1 MWLYDLKSPNDV
13 RQLSD
18 CLGTSFKKEKPF
30 ERGQW
35 IYYVNGVRQDSLN
48 KKIRA
53 RSKIMAVEMS
63 EPQAELNIAFESPFL
78 VVLNKAS
85 GVPTQKTLKQNQD
98 NLYDQVR
105 RFYVLKQK
113 GPKNLPYVGLHHR
126 LDRDTSGL
134 VLMTKKISA
143 NKAVSDLFKNKMI
156 KKTYLAF
163 TEFGQSQP
171 PKTWEVRNKIARGP
185 SKRGRFYF
193 QVGLKGDEAITRFCW
208 LESKDQK
215 WHKIQCEPL
224 TGRTHQLRVH
234 LSHQGWPILGDRT
247 YAKDFRN
254 HKVDRLMLHASRL
267 EFEFQ
272 GESVTVEASPG
283 WGL

>member
-1 MWLYDLKSPNDV
+1 MWLYDFKSPNDV
-13 RQLSD
+13 RTLGD
-18 CLGTSFKKEKPF
+18 CLGASFKKENPF
-30 ERGQW
+30 ESGQW
-35 IYYVNGVRQDSLN
+35 IYYVNEVRQDSLN

-53 RSKIMAVEMS
+53 RSKIVAVEMS
-63 EPQAELNIAFESPFL
+63 APQANLRFAYESPFL

-105 RFYVLKQK
+105 RFYILKQN

-134 VLMTKKISA
+134 VLMTKKSSA
-143 NKAVSDLFKNKMI
+143 NKAVSDLFKNKKI

-163 TEFGQSQP
+163 TEFGEIQP
-171 PKTWEVRNKIARGP
+171 TNIWEVRNLISRGP

-193 QVGLKGDEAITRFCW
+193 QVSSKGDEAITRFRL
-208 LESKDQK
+208 LESQDQQ
-215 WHKIQCEPL
+215 WHKIECEPL

-247 YAKDFRN
+247 YAKDFKSHN
-254 HKVDRLMLHASRL
+254 VDRLMLHACRL
-267 EFEFQ
+267 EFDFQ
-272 GESVTVEASPG
+272 GQGVVVEAMPD